1 MKTSRME
8 EIQPKARKASVTFIL
23 LVSFL
28 LGSFSGAAFGVLFAL
43 SLNEE
48 QFPWRTVEAVP
59 GSIVQERLVSAEDAS
74 VIQAARKVSPSVVS
88 IVVSKDVAKLYGQ
101 TGPLFFEDFFGF
113 GLPVPIPAPAPEGG
127 QEKRQIGG
135 GTGFVI
141 SEDGLILTNRHVV
154 LDEEAEY
161 EAVMADGKTYPARVL
176 ARDVLLDVAVLK
188 IEATGLPVAELGNSG
203 ALQIGETVIAIGNA
217 LSEYRNTVT
226 KGVVSGINRRVV
238 AGDGM
243 GSSEVLEEAIQ
254 TDAAINPGN
263 SGGPLIDLRGTVVGV
278 NTAVNRSGQSIGFA
292 IPIDAVK
299 PVIESVRTQGRII
312 RPWLGVRYVPVT
324 PAIAKANGLAVD
336 HGALIA
342 AGGRGDEA
350 GVVPGSPAASAG
362 IKEGDVLLSVDG
374 ERIDEA
380 HPLSGLIAKRKAG
393 DAVAIAL
400 LRGGAERTVTVTL
413 GELPADLP

>member
-1 MKTSRME
+1 ME
-8 EIQPKARKASVTFIL
+8 ELQPKARKASVTFVI

-59 GSIVQERLVSAEDAS
+59 GSVVHERLVSAEDS
-74 VIQAARKVSPSVVS
+74 QVIQAARKVSPSVVS

-113 GLPVPIPAPAPEGG
+113 GLPVPVPAPAPEGG
-127 QEKRQIGG
+127 REKRQIGG

-141 SEDGLILTNRHVV
+141 SADGLILTNRHVV

-188 IEATGLPVAELGNSG
+188 IEATGLPVAELGDSG

-299 PVIESVRTQGRII
+299 TVIESVRTHGRIV

-324 PAIAKANGLAVD
+324 PAIAKANGLTLEY
-336 HGALIA
+336 GALIA

-350 GVVPGSPAASAG
+350 GVVPGSPAAAAG
-362 IKEGDVLLSVDG
+362 IKEGDVLLSIDG

-380 HPLSGLIAKRKAG
+380 HPLSGLIGKRKAG
-393 DAVAIAL
+393 DAVAVAL
-400 LRGGAERTVTVTL
+400 LREGTERTVTVTL
-413 GELPADLP
+413 GELPAALP